1 MTGIRIC
8 ARERVVLRKRFLIML
23 ICLVLLLSGCQVK
36 AVRNEEKTA
45 SLFAMDTSM
54 TIRLIGGSEEL
65 LSSLQ
70 KRVSEVENQV
80 SVTRE
85 NSDVYTLNHDHIVS
99 ASEDTYAII
108 SRALDLCRETDG
120 ALDISVYPVVRE
132 WGFTTGAYQ
141 VPNAAAI
148 AELLKNVDYKAV
160 KIDGSVISVPE
171 NMSVDLG
178 SVTKGYTG
186 EILAEMIRSAGVKS
200 AILDLGG
207 NVQTVG
213 CRPDGTPWRVAVRS
227 PEGDGLIGVVEISDE
242 AVVTSGGYERYFE
255 DDKGNIWWHIMD
267 PSTGYPARN
276 GVISMTIIGRDGIRC
291 DGLSTALFVMGS
303 QHAVEFWKNH
313 KDFEMIMITDK
324 GELIL
329 TPALEKRFT
338 PDPSIPYEIIVLP
351 ES

>member
-1 MTGIRIC
+1 
-8 ARERVVLRKRFLIML
+8 ML

-148 AELLKNVDYKAV
+148 AELLKNVDYNAV

-227 PEGDGLIGVVEISDE
+227 PEGGGLIGVVEISDE

-324 GELIL
+324 KELIL